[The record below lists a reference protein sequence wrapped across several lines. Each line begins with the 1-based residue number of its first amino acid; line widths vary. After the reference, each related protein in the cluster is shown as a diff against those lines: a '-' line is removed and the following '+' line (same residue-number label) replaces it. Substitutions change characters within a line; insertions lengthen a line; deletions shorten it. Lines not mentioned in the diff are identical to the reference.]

1 MKTSPVSLE
10 DARYVGSSEKD
21 LQRGISRHHESRILA
36 NSESMKFPEYV
47 GFSENDLES
56 GMFRHHE
63 RRGSTTSESMN
74 LELRTFLKDFTFS
87 DDILNKRREWL

>member
-1 MKTSPVSLE
+1 MSLE
-10 DARYVGSSEKD
+10 DAKYVGSNKNDIQS
-21 LQRGISRHHESRILA
+21 GISRHHESRILA

-47 GFSENDLES
+47 CNSENDLES
-56 GMFRHHE
+56 GMLRYHE
-63 RRGSTTSESMN
+63 RRGSTTSESMK

>member
-1 MKTSPVSLE
+1 MSLE
-10 DARYVGSSEKD
+10 DAKYVGSNEKD
-21 LQRGISRHHESRILA
+21 IQSGISRHHESRILV

-47 GFSENDLES
+47 RFSENDLES
-56 GMFRHHE
+56 GMLKYHE
-63 RRGSTTSESMN
+63 RRGSTTSESMK

>member
-1 MKTSPVSLE
+1 MSLE
-10 DARYVGSSEKD
+10 DAKYVGSSENV
-21 LQRGISRHHESRILA
+21 LQNGTPRHHENRILA

-56 GMFRHHE
+56 GMLKYHE
-63 RRGSTTSESMN
+63 RRGSTTSESMK
-74 LELRTFLKDFTFS
+74 LELRAFLKDFTFS

>member
-1 MKTSPVSLE
+1 MSLE
-10 DARYVGSSEKD
+10 DAKYVGSNEND
-21 LQRGISRHHESRILA
+21 IQGGISRHLESRILA

-47 GFSENDLES
+47 KSSENDLES
-56 GMFRHHE
+56 GMLKCHE
-63 RRGSTTSESMN
+63 RRGSTTSESMK

>member
-1 MKTSPVSLE
+1 MSLE
-10 DARYVGSSEKD
+10 DAKYVGSNKNDIQS
-21 LQRGISRHHESRILA
+21 GISRHHESRIIA

-56 GMFRHHE
+56 GMLKYHE
-63 RRGSTTSESMN
+63 RRGSTTSESMKS
-74 LELRTFLKDFTFS
+74 ELRTFLKDFTFS

>member
-1 MKTSPVSLE
+1 MKTSLVSLE
-10 DARYVGSSEKD
+10 DAKYVGSSEKD
-21 LQRGISRHHESRILA
+21 LQSGTSIHHESRILA

-47 GFSENDLES
+47 GFSENDLERE
-56 GMFRHHE
+56 MLRHNE
-63 RRGSTTSESMN
+63 RRGSTTSDSMK

>member
-1 MKTSPVSLE
+1 MKTSLVSLE
-10 DARYVGSSEKD
+10 DAKYVGSREKD
-21 LQRGISRHHESRILA
+21 LQSGISRHHESGTSA
-36 NSESMKFPEYV
+36 NLESMTFPEYV

-56 GMFRHHE
+56 GMLKYHE
-63 RRGSTTSESMN
+63 RRGSTTSESMK